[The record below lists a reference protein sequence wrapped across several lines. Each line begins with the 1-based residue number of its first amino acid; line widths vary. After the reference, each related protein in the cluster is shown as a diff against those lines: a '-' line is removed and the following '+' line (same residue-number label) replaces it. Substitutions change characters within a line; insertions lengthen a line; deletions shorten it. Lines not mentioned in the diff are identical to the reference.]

1 MSRIAMEEVLSL
13 LPSDPTPVRWQDLL
27 AKARSIGMSSATLS
41 KHLKQFVR
49 LGMVTREVDSTSYP
63 PKVLYRRIPHPI
75 SRPEANFP
83 VEKMDS
89 VWLTI
94 HMIPALSRMLSG
106 LENRAE
112 AETSFDRILKYNLS
126 RLAAYLAWAIREVLS
141 EPTLNKADERVG
153 ILMETYIASWIR
165 GLTELCYKNKD
176 ISSQALSRNA
186 QAILELTND
195 RLSDLTTPE
204 VRKIMQEG

>member
-1 MSRIAMEEVLSL
+1 MEEVLSL
-13 LPSDPTPVRWQDLL
+13 LPPDSTPIRWQDLL
-27 AKARSIGMSSATLS
+27 RGARNIGMSSATLS
-41 KHLKQFVR
+41 KYLKQFVH

-75 SRPEANFP
+75 PRPGASFP
-83 VEKMDS
+83 TDRMDS

-94 HMIPALSRMLSG
+94 HMIPAFALTLSSLK
-106 LENRAE
+106 NRTE

-204 VRKIMQEG
+204 IKKIVQEG

>member
-1 MSRIAMEEVLSL
+1 MEEVLSL
-13 LPSDPTPVRWQDLL
+13 LPADPTPVRWQDLL

-49 LGMVTREVDSTSYP
+49 VGMVRREVDSTSYP
-63 PKVLYRRIPHPI
+63 PGVVYRRIPHPI
-75 SRPEANFP
+75 RPDARFP

-94 HMIPALSRMLSG
+94 HMIPAFALALSSLK
-106 LENRAE
+106 NRTE
-112 AETSFDRILKYNLS
+112 AETSFDRVLKYNLS

-176 ISSQALSRNA
+176 ISSQVLSRNA